1 MKTSDF
7 YFDLP
12 DERIAQYPAARGE
25 SRLLVLERSS
35 GRQFHHI
42 VRDLPG
48 LIESG
53 ALVVFN
59 DTRVRK
65 ARIFGTDR
73 RGRKN
78 EFLLIEKADG
88 PSTWEVITKKA
99 AGRIGER
106 FRFASG
112 EAEGGAEAEL
122 LCEGGRRLLRFDK
135 PVDDAWLDANGHVPL
150 PPYIRRADDS
160 SDESRYQ
167 TVYARRHGS
176 AAAPTAGLHFTEAL
190 LSELAGRG
198 VETAFITLHVGLGTF
213 LPVRSAD
220 VEDHRM
226 HRESFCIESGTAA
239 RIEAAKREGRKVIA
253 VGTTTL
259 RALESAW
266 RDGGFQTGEQST
278 DIFIYGDYRF
288 RTADALFTNFH
299 TPASTLLMLVCAFAG
314 AVNGGEA
321 GRKLILE
328 TYREAVREGYNFFS
342 YGDAMLIL

>member
-25 SRLLVLERSS
+25 SRLLVLERDS
-35 GRQFHHI
+35 GRRFHHV

-53 ALVVFN
+53 ALMVFN

-65 ARIFGTDR
+65 ARIFGTDG
-73 RGRKN
+73 RGRES
-78 EFLLIEKADG
+78 EFLLIEEAAG

-99 AGRIGER
+99 ARRVGER
-106 FRFASG
+106 FRFARSG
-112 EAEGGAEAEL
+112 SGGMEAEL
-122 LCEGGRRLLRFDK
+122 LYQEGRCLLRFDR
-135 PVDDAWLDANGHVPL
+135 PVDDAWLDAHGHVPL
-150 PPYIRRADDS
+150 PPYIRRADDPA
-160 SDESRYQ
+160 DGDRYQ
-167 TVYARRHGS
+167 TVYALRHGS

-213 LPVRSAD
+213 LPVRSAN

-266 RDGGFQTGEQST
+266 RDGGFKTGSQST

-288 RTADALFTNFH
+288 RTADGLFTNFH

-314 AVNGGEA
+314 MVNSGEA

>member
-35 GRQFHHI
+35 GRRFHHI

-53 ALVVFN
+53 AIVVFN
-59 DTRVRK
+59 DSRVRK

-73 RGRKN
+73 RGRKH
-78 EFLLIEKADG
+78 EFLLIGKAAG
-88 PSTWEVITKKA
+88 PSTWELITKKA
-99 AGRIGER
+99 AKRAGER
-106 FRFASG
+106 FRFATG
-112 EAEGGAEAEL
+112 EAEGEVKAEL
-122 LCEGGRRLLRFDK
+122 LCEGGRCFLRFDRDI
-135 PVDDAWLDANGHVPL
+135 DDAWLDAHGHVPL
-150 PPYIRRADDS
+150 PPYIRRADEPLDAN
-160 SDESRYQ
+160 RYQ
-167 TVYARRHGS
+167 TVYARGHGS
-176 AAAPTAGLHFTEAL
+176 AAAPTAGLHFTDKI

-198 VETAFITLHVGLGTF
+198 IETAFITLHVGLGTF
-213 LPVRSAD
+213 LPVRSAN

-239 RIEAAKREGRKVIA
+239 RIEAAKREGRKVVA

-266 RDGGFQTGEQST
+266 RDGGFETGEQST
-278 DIFIYGDYRF
+278 DIFIHGDYRW

-314 AVNGGEA
+314 AGSSESA
-321 GRKLILE
+321 GRKLIME
-328 TYREAVREGYNFFS
+328 TYHEALREGYNFFS